1 MSGAT
6 NIEMVATIRMKK
18 IAREVA
24 AGFSLRCKGGKVSRC
39 TSKGSYIDEKLSKRV
54 EEMDRTGQKQPV
66 KTWARVSVIPP
77 MFVGHAFLVSAG
89 KKFVSIFVTEDMVG
103 HKL

>member
-1 MSGAT
+1 MS
-6 NIEMVATIRMKK
+6 R
-18 IAREVA
+18 
-24 AGFSLRCKGGKVSRC
+24 S

-103 HKL
+103 HRLGEFAPTRHFKGHGEAHKVAKDKT